1 MTARWRLFVAVP
13 IGEWLRADL
22 AAAVAG
28 WRERPDLAGLRW
40 TDPEGWHITL
50 AFLGAVDP
58 GEINQ
63 LAARMEAVASRHG
76 PMQLRSA
83 GLGAFPAAGR
93 ARVAWYGIADSEG
106 ALTRLASDLRSDLVP
121 DAVGDFH
128 PHVTLARARRR
139 PVDLRGWSA
148 ASSPEG
154 TLAVDRIALMRSH
167 IAREPARYEQ
177 IAAAGLGV
185 AAHV

>member
-1 MTARWRLFVAVP
+1 MTERWRLFVAVP
-13 IGEWLRADL
+13 LGERLRADL
-22 AAAVAG
+22 AAAVPG

-58 GEINQ
+58 GEVDQ
-63 LAARMEAVASRHG
+63 LAARMEAVAFRHG
-76 PMQLRSA
+76 PMQLRCG
-83 GLGAFPAAGR
+83 GLGAFAAAGR

-106 ALTRLASDLRSDLVP
+106 ALTRLAFDLRRDLVP

-128 PHVTLARARRR
+128 PHVTLARARRD
-139 PVDLRGWSA
+139 PVDLRDWST
-148 ASSPEG
+148 ASSPDG

-167 IAREPARYEQ
+167 LGRGPVRYEQ
-177 IAAAGLGV
+177 LADAGLGV
-185 AAHV
+185 VAHV